1 MHLKYSSKLNSDGGP
16 DLADSA
22 PAKVEE
28 VLNSFSDVMA
38 LLMIDHYQKQIIELE
53 LTLPQAQVLR
63 VLRRGAMPTGQLA
76 SKLRISAPAIT
87 QLTDRLIRK
96 GLIERRAAADD
107 RRCVIVALSERG
119 AHLVDQFRQRRRDI
133 FNHALADLSET
144 DRKQV
149 IEVLGRV
156 VKVLES
162 YEAGEAAR
170 LSNDSTAKRAR
181 VQ

>member
-1 MHLKYSSKLNSDGGP
+1 M
-16 DLADSA
+16 AE
-22 PAKVEE
+22 PAKEEVEE

-38 LLMIDHYQKQIIELE
+38 LLMIDHYQKQISELE

-76 SKLRISAPAIT
+76 SELRISAPAIT

-96 GLIERRAAADD
+96 GLIERRATADD

-119 AHLVDQFRQRRRDI
+119 ANLVNQFRKRRRDV
-133 FNHALADLSET
+133 FSRALADLSEA

-149 IEVLGRV
+149 IEVLRKV
-156 VKVLES
+156 VKALER
-162 YEAGEAAR
+162 YEASEAVK
-170 LSNDSTAKRAR
+170 LSNNSTAKRQR
-181 VQ
+181 VQQ